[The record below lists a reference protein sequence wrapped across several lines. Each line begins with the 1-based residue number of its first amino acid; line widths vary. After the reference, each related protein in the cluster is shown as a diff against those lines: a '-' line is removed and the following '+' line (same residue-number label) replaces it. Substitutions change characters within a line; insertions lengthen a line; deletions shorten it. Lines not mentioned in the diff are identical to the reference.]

1 MINWIKATPDHRWA
15 DGSTFFVTIRCQQ
28 DGSRGVG
35 VFAGDAAKSVAMTR
49 GINVNDGR
57 DYVVTHYCP
66 MQIQWPEPAEEGT

>member
-15 DGSTFFVTIRCQQ
+15 DGSPFFVTIKCLQ

-35 VFAGDAAKSVAMTR
+35 VFAGNVDKSVAITR
-49 GINVNDGR
+49 EIDVNDGR